1 MDFKTRRR
9 LILGKSLLPL
19 IVWNNKMSSLEE
31 IPVEYTTTG
40 ASVVSSASGNSIE
53 ITYIP
58 GMMTQNFVF
67 KIPKKYVKKAKRCNI
82 EWYIKTGYMV
92 CKVTIACNGQTIID
106 SATENAQTRI
116 FNPDISAFTDDMT
129 ITFTGSEVRIYNL
142 ILE

>member
-1 MDFKTRRR
+1 MDFKNRRR

-40 ASVVSSASGNSIE
+40 ATILSDHSIE
-53 ITYIP
+53 ISSGISP
-58 GMMTQNFVF
+58 GVGTKNFIF
-67 KIPKKYVKKAKRCNI
+67 KIPKKYVKKAKTCNI
-82 EWYIKTGYMV
+82 VWYIKEAYLSCNVKLV
-92 CKVTIACNGQTIID
+92 CDGQTLTD
-106 SATENAQTRI
+106 TGTENGQTRI
-116 FNPDISAFTDDMT
+116 FTPDISAFTADMT